1 MNKFNPFHRWKFYI
15 LASITHYHAVPN
27 IDPII
32 QHTDNSTRIER
43 VQLHARTHARILK
56 FKKPSPLIRSRD
68 NFRYVI
74 FSKRSSIWP
83 LRIATCIQ
91 ISDNGSYYREYKE
104 FKYEIWS
111 PRSIITSNNSRSIQ
125 FEWLPS
131 EVMFEKKKRREKKI
145 GRGLSW
151 NRR

>member
-1 MNKFNPFHRWKFYI
+1 MNKFNPFHRWKIYI
-15 LASITHYHAVPN
+15 LVSITNALSRSSLTSIPSFN
-27 IDPII
+27 
-32 QHTDNSTRIER
+32 TNNSTRNREST
-43 VQLHARTHARILK
+43 VTRTHARILK

-91 ISDNGSYYREYKE
+91 ISDNGSCYREYKE

-111 PRSIITSNNSRSIQ
+111 PRSIITSNNSRLIQ

>member
-1 MNKFNPFHRWKFYI
+1 MEILHSRFDKEIIMQFPTSIPSFNTQTI
-15 LASITHYHAVPN
+15 LLEV
-27 IDPII
+27 
-32 QHTDNSTRIER
+32 ER